1 MFVELTADR
10 AGLTWLQQE
19 GEVVDLPT
27 KEAERLVELGSAKLP
42 ENNQAAVPSEP
53 ADTVSNYKQR
63 NRRR

>member
-19 GEVVDLPT
+19 GEIVDLPNS
-27 KEAERLVELGSAKLP
+27 EARRLIELGSAKLP
-42 ENNQAAVPSEP
+42 ENNQAEVPSEP
-53 ADTVSNYKQR
+53 ADTVSNHKQR